1 MAQTSSI
8 KVTGSVVDE
17 QQEAMIGV
25 TVMAKG
31 LKTGT
36 ITDFDGNFS
45 LSVPS
50 GTKELQIS
58 FVGYKTTV
66 VAVPSSHIVKVQMTP
81 DAKVLNDVV
90 VIGYGTQR
98 KSDLTGSVSNVTSK
112 DFNGGLINSA
122 EQLINGKVSGVQIT
136 SGGG

>member
-1 MAQTSSI
+1 MNLKTLNLKTAHSLCMLVCLILFVGFSPAMAQTSSI

-50 GTKELQIS
+50 GTKELQIGRAH
-58 FVGYKTTV
+58 V
-66 VAVPSSHIVKVQMTP
+66 
-81 DAKVLNDVV
+81 
-90 VIGYGTQR
+90 
-98 KSDLTGSVSNVTSK
+98 
-112 DFNGGLINSA
+112 
-122 EQLINGKVSGVQIT
+122 
-136 SGGG
+136 